1 VNERGVRRV
10 RVPKEPAD
18 CKYLVDGRLCKAVI
32 EQSEGRDVRKEFC
45 KNSRKDYCCYLC
57 AYREKCEISCSF
69 LDKPQESTSTNSS
82 IISKIEQEIKAYEEE
97 KAKLTVLFANQK
109 IGEKS
114 YLAATKA
121 LESKITELKKAKES
135 PTLSQEAIAKLH
147 ETDEFEEEIS
157 SATKPTALWY
167 LVPFFFGLIGG
178 IIAYIGTN
186 DKDEQMAY
194 NLLLFGIIWTIILIV
209 AYFMLF

>member
-1 VNERGVRRV
+1 M
-10 RVPKEPAD
+10 PKEPAE
-18 CKYLVDGRLCKAVI
+18 CKYLVDGRLCKAVM

-57 AYREKCEISCSF
+57 EYREKCEISCSF
-69 LDKPQESTSTNSS
+69 LDTPKETKIPDTR
-82 IISKIEQEIKAYEEE
+82 IISKIEREIKAYEEE
-97 KAKLTVLFANQK
+97 KAKLAVLFANQK

-135 PTLSQEAIAKLH
+135 PTLSQETIAKLY
-147 ETDEFEEEIS
+147 EADKFEEENS
-157 SATKPTALWY
+157 SEAKPTALWY

-178 IIAYIGTN
+178 IIAYVGTN

-194 NLLLFGIIWTIILIV
+194 NLLVFGIIWTIILIV
-209 AYFMLF
+209 VYFILF

>member
-1 VNERGVRRV
+1 MQ
-10 RVPKEPAD
+10 KEPAD
-18 CKYLVDGRLCKAVI
+18 CEYLVDGRLCRAII
-32 EQSEGRDVRKEFC
+32 EQPEGKDIRKEFC

-57 AYREKCEISCSF
+57 AFREKCEISCSF
-69 LDKPQESTSTNSS
+69 LDMPQSTSSNSS
-82 IISKIEQEIKAYEEE
+82 ISLKIEQEIKNYEEE
-97 KAKLTVLFANQK
+97 KAKLAVLFANGK

-135 PTLSQEAIAKLH
+135 PTLSQDTMAKLH
-147 ETDEFEEEIS
+147 ETDEFEEVNP
-157 SATKPTALWY
+157 ATKPTVLWY

-178 IIAYIGTN
+178 IIAYVGTK
-186 DKDEQMAY
+186 DEDEQMAY
-194 NLLLFGIIWTIILIV
+194 NLLLFGIIWTIVLIV

>member
-1 VNERGVRRV
+1 
-10 RVPKEPAD
+10 VPKEPAD
-18 CKYLVDGRLCKAVI
+18 CEYLVDGRLCKAVI

-69 LDKPQESTSTNSS
+69 LDTPQESTISDKS

-97 KAKLTVLFANQK
+97 KAKLVVLFANQK

-135 PTLSQEAIAKLH
+135 PTLSQEIIAKLH
-147 ETDEFEEEIS
+147 KTDEFEEVS
-157 SATKPTALWY
+157 RATKPTALWY

-178 IIAYIGTN
+178 IIAYVGTK
-186 DKDEQMAY
+186 DKDEEMAFG
-194 NLLLFGIIWTIILIV
+194 LLLFGIIWTIILIA
-209 AYFMLF
+209 AYFMLFQIIGQ

>member
-1 VNERGVRRV
+1 
-10 RVPKEPAD
+10 VPKEPAD
-18 CKYLVDGRLCKAVI
+18 CEYLVDGRLCRAVI

-69 LDKPQESTSTNSS
+69 LDASQESTSSDRS
-82 IISKIEQEIKAYEEE
+82 IISKIEKEIKAYEEE
-97 KAKLTVLFANQK
+97 KAKLAVLFANQK

-135 PTLSQEAIAKLH
+135 PTLSQDTIAKLH
-147 ETDEFEEEIS
+147 ETDEFEEVNP
-157 SATKPTALWY
+157 ATKPTVLWY

-178 IIAYIGTN
+178 IIAYVGTK
-186 DKDEQMAY
+186 DEDEQMAY
-194 NLLLFGIIWTIILIV
+194 NLLLFGIIWTIVLIV